1 MKTQGCQYR
10 QEGKAL
16 ERFKLCIMRVFENY
30 QPFSAKV
37 LSDTKYNY
45 ILIIEAC
52 NAADKG

>member
-30 QPFSAKV
+30 KPFSAKV